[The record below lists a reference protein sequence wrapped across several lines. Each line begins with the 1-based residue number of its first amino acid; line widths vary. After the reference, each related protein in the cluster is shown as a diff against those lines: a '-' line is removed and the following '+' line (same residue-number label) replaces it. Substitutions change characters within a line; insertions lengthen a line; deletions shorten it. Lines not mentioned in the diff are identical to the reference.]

1 MERSV
6 LEQAMQALE
15 TSEQQIVQLLIHR
28 SQLAL
33 RLAQASPPP
42 EIPITREER
51 VSAVVGRLLRR
62 HSGPLDR
69 AQVRTLF
76 ALVVELTEP
85 LCIGLWAGNGVP
97 KKG

>member
-15 TSEQQIVQLLIHR
+15 TSEQQIVQLLTRR
-28 SQLAL
+28 SQLASQ
-33 RLAQASPPP
+33 LAQALQPP
-42 EIPITREER
+42 EISVTREER
-51 VSAVVGRLLRR
+51 VSAVVGRLLRQN
-62 HSGPLDR
+62 SGPLDHAR
-69 AQVRTLF
+69 LTTLF

-85 LCIGLWAGNGVP
+85 LSIGLWAENGAP